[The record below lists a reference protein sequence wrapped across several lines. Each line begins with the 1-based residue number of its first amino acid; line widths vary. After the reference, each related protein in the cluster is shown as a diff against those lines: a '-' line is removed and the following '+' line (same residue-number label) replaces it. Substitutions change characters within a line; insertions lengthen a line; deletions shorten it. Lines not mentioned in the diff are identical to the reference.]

1 MKILHFI
8 YDHTNN
14 PWVGGGG
21 AVRAYEIYRRLSKKG
36 HQITIVS
43 GKYPAAVDYS
53 EGNMAFMFIGS
64 SKSYMIST
72 FSYAYQGFKFLKTV
86 YKDYDVII
94 EDFAPW
100 NPIFS
105 CRFRKKK
112 KIILQVQS
120 YIGREILKKYF
131 IPGIPFY
138 LLEKFYVRAFDNILF
153 ISSYLLGRFKTQ
165 GDIISN
171 GIDERLL
178 GLEDKSGNYAAFI
191 GRLDIQTKGLD
202 TFVKALENSDVPALV
217 AGDGRDRDAFLNM
230 IRGKSSIKWVGLL
243 KGMEKEDFLQRMRF
257 LVLPSRFEGQGI
269 AVLEAAACGKP
280 VIVSDIPELRYAVDA
295 GFGLAFSAG
304 TAGDLAEKI
313 QYLWRNEAAVR
324 EMGLKGREYA
334 RNFTWDKIAED
345 YESYLIKISSP
356 CS

>member
-8 YDHTNN
+8 YDHINN

-21 AVRAYEIYRRLSKKG
+21 AVRAYEIYRRLSEKG

-43 GKYPAAVDYS
+43 GKYPAAADYS
-53 EGNMAFMFIGS
+53 EGNMAFRFVGS

-72 FSYAYQGFKFLKTV
+72 FSYAYEGFKLLKV
-86 YKDYDVII
+86 IYKNYDVVI

-138 LLEKFYVRAFDNILF
+138 LLERFYVGAFENVLSV
-153 ISSYLLGRFKTQ
+153 SSYLLGRFKTD
-165 GDIISN
+165 GYIVSN

-178 GLEDKSGNYAAFI
+178 ELENKSGNYAAFI
-191 GRLDIQTKGLD
+191 GRLDLQTKGLD
-202 TFVKALENSDVPALV
+202 TFVKAFENSDIPALV
-217 AGDGRDRDAFLNM
+217 AGDGRDRDVFLKR
-230 IRGKSSIKWVGLL
+230 IRGKSNIKWMGLV
-243 KGMEKEDFLQRMRF
+243 KGIEKKDFLRNMRF

-295 GFGLAFSAG
+295 GFGLAFSVAE
-304 TAGDLAEKI
+304 AGDLAEKI

-324 EMGLKGREYA
+324 EMGLKGRAYA
-334 RNFTWDKIAED
+334 KKYTWNKIAED
-345 YESYLIKISSP
+345 YESYLT
-356 CS
+356 